1 MNGKSGEALSKKAKN
16 GRVAASNQ
24 FSARFVRSD
33 SQSRCAGETARK
45 LQRPRASMQAG
56 VTGTTTMTVRVRP

>member
-1 MNGKSGEALSKKAKN
+1 MSAQSDEALSKTAKD
-16 GRVAASNQ
+16 GRTAASNQ
-24 FSARFVRSD
+24 FSARFVRSY
-33 SQSRCAGETARK
+33 SWSRCAGETARK